1 MFLICPLKYNYN
13 LMVLF
18 LKRLKQ
24 NQYLKQHPMKIFQI
38 FLNKLFQKW
47 KSFFIDNDKFDEYK
61 KPETR
66 SIKQPS
72 IDDSKDF
79 VIIPDN
85 EKAEIS
91 KSLFQTDIQIEDNFK
106 WKKTNNRKPYRKLVK
121 KKQDAF
127 DVALA
132 DTQTFN
138 YNDDLSLDDLET
150 ADSSND
156 TSVTDLVPVPELKT
170 IKEDENDDIEVMKM
184 VQKVVISND
193 GDDDGDDEFL
203 KQMPLHPR
211 GKLKCSEKK
220 YLQILP
226 KIKELIQRSKNQ
238 RKEIEFVKKVTL
250 HPREHLKRKNRLKDE
265 PELKYLE
272 TVPCQPRDSLSRR
285 LKNASKNIVC
295 DEESLKEFPYFNEKE
310 SK

>member
-1 MFLICPLKYNYN
+1 M
-13 LMVLF
+13 
-18 LKRLKQ
+18 
-24 NQYLKQHPMKIFQI
+24 
-38 FLNKLFQKW
+38 
-47 KSFFIDNDKFDEYK
+47 
-61 KPETR
+61 
-66 SIKQPS
+66 
-72 IDDSKDF
+72 
-79 VIIPDN
+79 
-85 EKAEIS
+85 
-91 KSLFQTDIQIEDNFK
+91 
-106 WKKTNNRKPYRKLVK
+106 
-121 KKQDAF
+121 
-127 DVALA
+127 
-132 DTQTFN
+132 
-138 YNDDLSLDDLET
+138 DDLET

-156 TSVTDLVPVPELKT
+156 TSVTDLVPVQKLKT
-170 IKEDENDDIEVMKM
+170 IKEDENDIIEVMKM
-184 VQKVVISND
+184 LQKVVISND

-211 GKLKCSEKK
+211 DKLKCSEKK

-295 DEESLKEFPYFNEKE
+295 DEEFLKEFPYFNEKE
-310 SK
+310 GK

>member
-1 MFLICPLKYNYN
+1 MEKNE
-13 LMVLF
+13 
-18 LKRLKQ
+18 Q
-24 NQYLKQHPMKIFQI
+24 
-38 FLNKLFQKW
+38 QK
-47 KSFFIDNDKFDEYK
+47 
-61 KPETR
+61 T
-66 SIKQPS
+66 
-72 IDDSKDF
+72 
-79 VIIPDN
+79 
-85 EKAEIS
+85 
-91 KSLFQTDIQIEDNFK
+91 IQ
-106 WKKTNNRKPYRKLVK
+106 KTSK

-138 YNDDLSLDDLET
+138 YNDDLSLGDLET

-156 TSVTDLVPVPELKT
+156 TSVTDLVPVQKLKT

-193 GDDDGDDEFL
+193 GDDDGDNEFL

-211 GKLKCSEKK
+211 DKLKCSEKK

-238 RKEIEFVKKVTL
+238 RKEIEFIKKVPL
-250 HPREHLKRKNRLKDE
+250 HPREHLKCKNRLTDE

-285 LKNASKNIVC
+285 LKNASANIVC
-295 DEESLKEFPYFNEKE
+295 DEEFLKEFPYFNEKRE
-310 SK
+310 

>member
-1 MFLICPLKYNYN
+1 M
-13 LMVLF
+13 
-18 LKRLKQ
+18 
-24 NQYLKQHPMKIFQI
+24 
-38 FLNKLFQKW
+38 
-47 KSFFIDNDKFDEYK
+47 
-61 KPETR
+61 
-66 SIKQPS
+66 
-72 IDDSKDF
+72 
-79 VIIPDN
+79 
-85 EKAEIS
+85 
-91 KSLFQTDIQIEDNFK
+91 
-106 WKKTNNRKPYRKLVK
+106 
-121 KKQDAF
+121 
-127 DVALA
+127 
-132 DTQTFN
+132 
-138 YNDDLSLDDLET
+138 DDLET

-156 TSVTDLVPVPELKT
+156 TSVTDLVPVQKLKT

-211 GKLKCSEKK
+211 DKLKCSEKK

-226 KIKELIQRSKNQ
+226 KIKELIEK
-238 RKEIEFVKKVTL
+238 KLKFVKKVTL

-295 DEESLKEFPYFNEKE
+295 DEEFLKEFPYFNEKE